1 MSVISASI
9 TSLLLLSK
17 SFFQSRFAR
26 FYYYYYH
33 YSISSQFRSFEFD
46 RPFRSDATSW
56 NERKTSLSAFT
67 RTGLQIIL
75 PFHIFLYFRW
85 TRSSPL
91 SASSLSRR
99 HETRFHH
106 RVPALNRFSTLLL
119 SELFASC
126 KIRSRFLRICL
137 KRSAFVSF
145 FFDDSFLLPSEH
157 VLSKNS
163 FEHDFVQWFSDL
175 ASLMWSPFKKTNFG
189 YVNIVNDIKI
199 IM

>member
-1 MSVISASI
+1 MSVTSASI

-33 YSISSQFRSFEFD
+33 YSISSQFRSFKFD
-46 RPFRSDATSW
+46 GPFRSDATSW

-67 RTGLQIIL
+67 RIGLQIIL

-163 FEHDFVQWFSDL
+163 FEHDFVERFSDL

-189 YVNIVNDIKI
+189 YVNIKNDIKI

>member
-1 MSVISASI
+1 MSVTSASI

-33 YSISSQFRSFEFD
+33 YSISSQFRSFKFD
-46 RPFRSDATSW
+46 GPFRSDATSW

-67 RTGLQIIL
+67 RIGLQIIL

-106 RVPALNRFSTLLL
+106 HVPALNRFSTLLL

-145 FFDDSFLLPSEH
+145 FFDDSFLSSLQNTFFRKIVSNMI
-157 VLSKNS
+157 L
-163 FEHDFVQWFSDL
+163 WRFSDL
-175 ASLMWSPFKKTNFG
+175 AIDVIN
-189 YVNIVNDIKI
+189 VIAI
-199 IM
+199 

>member
-1 MSVISASI
+1 MSVTSASI

-33 YSISSQFRSFEFD
+33 YSISSQFRSFKFD
-46 RPFRSDATSW
+46 GPFRSDATSW

-67 RTGLQIIL
+67 RIGLQIIL

>member
-1 MSVISASI
+1 MSVTSASI

-33 YSISSQFRSFEFD
+33 YSISSQFRSFKFD
-46 RPFRSDATSW
+46 GPFRSDATSW

-67 RTGLQIIL
+67 RIGLQIIL

-91 SASSLSRR
+91 SASSFPRR

-163 FEHDFVQWFSDL
+163 FEHDFVERFSDL

-189 YVNIVNDIKI
+189 YVNIKNDIKI

>member
-1 MSVISASI
+1 MSVTSASI

-33 YSISSQFRSFEFD
+33 YSISSQFRSFKFD
-46 RPFRSDATSW
+46 GPFRSDATSW

-67 RTGLQIIL
+67 RIGLQIIL

-91 SASSLSRR
+91 SASSFPRR

-163 FEHDFVQWFSDL
+163 FEYDFVERFSDL
-175 ASLMWSPFKKTNFG
+175 A
-189 YVNIVNDIKI
+189 IDII
-199 IM
+199 NVIAI

>member
-1 MSVISASI
+1 MSVTSASI

-33 YSISSQFRSFEFD
+33 YSISSQFRSFKFD
-46 RPFRSDATSW
+46 GPFRSDATSW

-67 RTGLQIIL
+67 RIGLQIIL

-145 FFDDSFLLPSEH
+145 FFDDSFLSSLQNTFFRKIVSNMI
-157 VLSKNS
+157 LWN
-163 FEHDFVQWFSDL
+163 DFQIWRL
-175 ASLMWSPFKKTNFG
+175 TLLMWSPFKKTNFS
-189 YVNIVNDIKI
+189 YVYY
-199 IM
+199 